1 MFTRSIAMAVHST
14 STLYLVLCLSS
25 TVLLL
30 LSSSHAQAQSLKYCD
45 KNADYA
51 VKVSGVEILPD
62 PVVRGVPFTF
72 KIAAY
77 TGEPIPSGDLLYEI
91 SYAGIEGEPAT
102 FLHDLCEEA
111 PCPVP
116 AGHFKLVHTE
126 LLPSVTPPLSLS
138 LSLSLENLLVLTVV
152 SRAHRSGAC
161 GGAQGGARWCC
172 GGARSSSGGA
182 QGRDQ
187 RVARIEENSRRI
199 EEQRAMSK
207 SNSLPMILP
216 TLDGKN
222 YDHWSVQMKAIFG
235 FQECLEVVE
244 SGFEEITESSSET
257 QKSAHSEAKKKD
269 CKATFLIHQCVD
281 VANFEKISK
290 AKSSKEACEI
300 LEKSHSGLAKVKKVR
315 LQTMRRQY
323 ELLQMEEQE
332 SIAEYFT
339 RIRSLTNQMKTY
351 GESMP
356 DQGIVEKLTK
366 VSEREE
372 HSGYSM

>member
-126 LLPSVTPPLSLS
+126 LLPSVTPP
-138 LSLSLENLLVLTVV
+138 
-152 SRAHRSGAC
+152 
-161 GGAQGGARWCC
+161 GGARWCC

-356 DQGIVEKLTK
+356 DQGIVEKDLFLSFK
-366 VSEREE
+366 KRICFSLSLSFSAFSLSRHQSVS
-372 HSGYSM
+372 SLA